1 MIPAMGVGTS
11 KVSIAAGAA
20 GVLAAAGFAFTL
32 EAQQP
37 PPGPSLTAAPHLAL
51 VDEYCLSC
59 HDEDKKKGGLALEA
73 IAAQDVARHPDVWE
87 KVVRKLRAR
96 QMPPVGKRSGRTRPP
111 TTR

>member
-37 PPGPSLTAAPHLAL
+37 PSGPP
-51 VDEYCLSC
+51 
-59 HDEDKKKGGLALEA
+59 
-73 IAAQDVARHPDVWE
+73 
-87 KVVRKLRAR
+87 
-96 QMPPVGKRSGRTRPP
+96 
-111 TTR
+111 